1 MQMIKQ
7 FLKITASVILAS
19 FVGCTEK
26 TATNGNEGAPNKLE
40 TESFSMHNSE
50 IRQDIVNELLAKD
63 IDHWENRDGTIGFY
77 SRDAEK
83 VDAIGFAAIGAYAAR
98 N

>member
-1 MQMIKQ
+1 MIKQ
-7 FLKITASVILAS
+7 FLKITASLIWGS

-26 TATNGNEGAPNKLE
+26 TASNGNQEAPDRLE
-40 TESFSMHNSE
+40 TESFSMRNYE

-63 IDHWENRDGTIGFY
+63 IEHWENKDGTIGFY
-77 SRDAEK
+77 SRDAGK

>member
-1 MQMIKQ
+1 MVNGA
-7 FLKITASVILAS
+7 LLDP
-19 FVGCTEK
+19 EK
-26 TATNGNEGAPNKLE
+26 YELELFGIENK
-40 TESFSMHNSE
+40 
-50 IRQDIVNELLAKD
+50 
-63 IDHWENRDGTIGFY
+63 DGTIGFY

>member
-1 MQMIKQ
+1 MIKQ
-7 FLKITASVILAS
+7 FLKITASVILTI

-26 TATNGNEGAPNKLE
+26 NTSNDNEVAPGKME
-40 TESFSMHNSE
+40 TESFSMRNSE
-50 IRQDIVNELLAKD
+50 IRQDIVDELLSTC
-63 IDHWENRDGTIGFY
+63 IEHWENQDGTIGFY

>member
-1 MQMIKQ
+1 MIKQ

-19 FVGCTEK
+19 FVGCKEK
-26 TATNGNEGAPNKLE
+26 TGSSGNEEGPDRLE
-40 TESFSMHNSE
+40 TESFSMRNSE
-50 IRQDIVNELLAKD
+50 IRQDIVSELLAKD
-63 IDHWENRDGTIGFY
+63 IEHWENKDGTIGFY

>member
-1 MQMIKQ
+1 MIKQ
-7 FLKITASVILAS
+7 VIKIIASAILAI
-19 FVGCTEK
+19 FIGCTEK
-26 TATNGNEGAPNKLE
+26 TNSSGNEVATYGLE
-40 TESFSMHNSE
+40 TESFSMRNSE
-50 IRQDIVNELLAKD
+50 IRRDIVDELLARD
-63 IDHWENRDGTIGFY
+63 IEHWENKDGTIGFY